1 MAVGGGEQVGAW
13 SNDASDSVPDS
24 TAVWWTVSV
33 TFYSIEVVALAFIS
47 LFFGGL
53 SAMLSDVCYSDST
66 MLICEP
72 DWQTVMVITPLAGLA
87 VGVVAAV
94 VFILWVRKLWSLGVA
109 MVVTP
114 LFPVLAFVVMEAIVT
129 A

>member
-1 MAVGGGEQVGAW
+1 M
-13 SNDASDSVPDS
+13 
-24 TAVWWTVSV
+24 
-33 TFYSIEVVALAFIS
+33 
-47 LFFGGL
+47 
-53 SAMLSDVCYSDST
+53 
-66 MLICEP
+66 
-72 DWQTVMVITPLAGLA
+72 
-87 VGVVAAV
+87 GVVAAV